1 MRNSKHTKAFLFSKD
16 TPNVRMTTQQVLR
29 KRRRGVSQVTTAI
42 VLMVL
47 GIALAVL
54 VYQVVLGATRGSYRK
69 IEAGTPKS
77 NIQIMAFDPGN
88 ATAGSYAKVY
98 VKNLGPSDI
107 EFSGPS
113 EWQVFIDDEFKT
125 ISSLDPASGS
135 LRVGESINITLSEA
149 INANVSHTIK
159 VFGPRA
165 TIAYAGWSPGGG

>member
-1 MRNSKHTKAFLFSKD
+1 MI
-16 TPNVRMTTQQVLR
+16 TQR
-29 KRRRGVSQVTTAI
+29 ATFKRRKGVSQVTTAV

-47 GIALAVL
+47 GIALAIL

-69 IEAGTPKS
+69 IQAGTPKS

-88 ATAGSYAKVY
+88 ATTGEYAKVY

-113 EWQVFIDDEFKT
+113 EWQVFIDDQMKT
-125 ISSLDPASGS
+125 ISTMDPASGS
-135 LRVGESINITLSEA
+135 LKVGEALNITLSET
-149 INANVSHTIK
+149 INANISHTIK
-159 VFGPRA
+159 VYGPQA